1 MTHST
6 YDKDAIKNSLTLE
19 QIENILNDFEADP
32 DIRGDVI
39 VSRTVCHNNCGC
51 GSHKLYYY
59 GNTNLFK
66 CYTDCGG
73 DAFDIFELTRKV
85 MSREHPKQREES
97 EWNLPEAIEYIAQ
110 KFGFAPI
117 EEEFDLELATRDDFT
132 IIKNYDRIKEI
143 DINTQ
148 EVELKEYDD
157 AILHH
162 LPHPIIT
169 PWLRE
174 GIDPEVI
181 KEAEICFNPKSQAIV
196 IPHRDVNNRLVGVR
210 ERTLVEENI
219 ELYGKYRPA
228 YINGQMYN
236 HPLSFNLYNFNHS
249 KENIKRF
256 KKAFVFEGEKS
267 PLLYRSYFG
276 DENDLSVAICGSSF
290 IAYQCWLLINAGAE
304 EIIICLDK
312 QYQELGDKEHEK
324 LVKNLKNIHKKYG
337 RFVKISY
344 MFDKGNLLDYKDS
357 PIDKSKEVFLEL
369 YNNKFSIY

>member
-19 QIENILNDFEADP
+19 QIESILNDFAADP
-32 DIRGDVI
+32 DIHGDVI
-39 VSRTVCHNNCGC
+39 VSRTVCHNSCGC

-59 GNTNLFK
+59 ENTNLFK

-85 MSREHPKQREES
+85 MSREHPKQREEP

-157 AILHH
+157 IILQR
-162 LPHPIIT
+162 LPHPNIT

-181 KEAEICFNPKSQAIV
+181 KKAEICFNPKSQAIV

-249 KENIKRF
+249 KENIKRY

-304 EIIICLDK
+304 EIVICLDK

-337 RFVKISY
+337 RFVKITY
-344 MFDKGNLLDYKDS
+344 MFDKGDLLRYKQS
-357 PIDKSKEVFLEL
+357 PIDNGKDVFIEL